1 MKVIDS
7 FWVEEGRNS
16 AECWVERLESR
27 LSWLRVLETTSKD
40 IRVGS
45 DLIARDAVTGT
56 HKARL
61 VIAWKSWISN
71 YVRILVRSDGKVRV
85 RITTILLRLTLIATL
100 SILRRDSAHK
110 IRIATPIDSVVVL
123 VILLSSIVMRR

>member
-7 FWVEEGRNS
+7 FWVKEGRNS
-16 AECWVERLESR
+16 AECWVERLKSR
-27 LSWLRVLETTSKD
+27 LSWLGVLETTSKD
-40 IRVGS
+40 IRVRS
-45 DLIARDAVTGT
+45 NLIARDAVTWT

-61 VIAWKSWISN
+61 VIAWKSRISN

-85 RITTILLRLTLIATL
+85 RITSILLRLTLIATL

-123 VILLSSIVMRR
+123 VTGVR